1 MSLWLASSLTLSHPI
16 TLKAAEGLALKQQPL
31 FHICFYCSS
40 EISQANHP
48 PGQIDRMAKRRP
60 QLAHGEFVSFS
71 LKRNLTKT
79 RQLGRRCVKANIS
92 PNLFPW
98 ILKCLWGLNFWNRKE
113 KPFFQ
118 PNDCF
123 FLNSIFSAA
132 RKTSSS
138 FPKCS
143 SWTRVVIGIHGDFS
157 FTVIEPELS
166 FSCEMDV
173 D

>member
-1 MSLWLASSLTLSHPI
+1 MLT
-16 TLKAAEGLALKQQPL
+16 QQPL

-48 PGQIDRMAKRRP
+48 PGQVDRMAKRRP

-79 RQLGRRCVKANIS
+79 RQSGRRCAKANIS

-98 ILKCLWGLNFWNRKE
+98 ILKCLWGLNCWNRKG

-118 PNDCF
+118 PKDSFLFKLLDPKMLILNLSCDQDSSF
-123 FLNSIFSAA
+123 FFFSSSCRWVSAA
-132 RKTSSS
+132 
-138 FPKCS
+138 
-143 SWTRVVIGIHGDFS
+143 FS
-157 FTVIEPELS
+157 FSRKI
-166 FSCEMDV
+166 DV
-173 D
+173 DKSLMAPEHNT